1 MTFAP
6 IAIVGQSC
14 VLPGALDPNSL
25 IEAVLEGRRVPRPR
39 HLPLWLPGR
48 DGGVRPV
55 PAPAP
60 AEQPAEP
67 ARPVAL
73 RRTG

>member
-1 MTFAP
+1 
-6 IAIVGQSC
+6 
-14 VLPGALDPNSL
+14 
-25 IEAVLEGRRVPRPR
+25 VPRPR